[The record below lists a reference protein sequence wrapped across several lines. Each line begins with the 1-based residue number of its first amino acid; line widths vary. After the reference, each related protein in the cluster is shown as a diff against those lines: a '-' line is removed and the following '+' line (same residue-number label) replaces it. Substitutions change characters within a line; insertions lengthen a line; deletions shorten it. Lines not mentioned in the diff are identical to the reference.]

1 VIAGKVG
8 DCYSFD
14 PQEWTLRVPARRS
27 RVWRREIDLQVG
39 DVIQI
44 GSQCVIV
51 VDAQDDEVTL
61 KICDAED
68 LDDHPP
74 EWSGPSSRK

>member
-1 VIAGKVG
+1 
-8 DCYSFD
+8 
-14 PQEWTLRVPARRS
+14 
-27 RVWRREIDLQVG
+27 VWRREIDLQVG

-68 LDDHPP
+68 LDELPP
-74 EWSGPSSRK
+74 DWKGPSRRK